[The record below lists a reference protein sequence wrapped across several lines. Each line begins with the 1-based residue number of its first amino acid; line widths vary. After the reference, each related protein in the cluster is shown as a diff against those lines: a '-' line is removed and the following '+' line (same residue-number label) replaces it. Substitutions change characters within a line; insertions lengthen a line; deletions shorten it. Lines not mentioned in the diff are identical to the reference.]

1 MINKSKNLD
10 QLQNILMFHLKILD
24 SIAIIVFIV
33 DVQDPVIVVIQV
45 VHVVTESIFI
55 KIWAKHGLHAYFR
68 ISRVW

>member
-1 MINKSKNLD
+1 
-10 QLQNILMFHLKILD
+10 MFHLKILD

-55 KIWAKHGLHAYFR
+55 KTWAKHGLHAYFR